1 MRLSKS
7 IRRIRNTRFSKEL
20 WFSLKIVIIYILI
33 GILYIVLSDAALFRI
48 VSVDLFFRFNILMDS
63 FFVIVTALI
72 LHSYIYHSLITLR
85 NSEKELKA
93 TKETLESFINHTTD
107 PIIMVDL
114 QGTILKVNKAF
125 EQMFGWAAEEIVG
138 RVSPLVHDEL
148 RDEEQKLRQIV
159 SSGGQVTGYETIKKR
174 KDGSQVDVSETFS
187 PVRDAA
193 GNIYAFA
200 NIIRDITERK
210 RVMEEERKRA
220 EEALKDAE
228 KLKYIYM
235 ERERLARDLHDTV
248 AQDIAYANMQLKF
261 ITKRVGVIDTAELRK
276 SLHAIYTVLEQ
287 GFSELRQTLYN
298 MNHVADLGTFLR
310 DTLDLF
316 EKRTGIAT
324 NLQLEGLP
332 DNLDVH
338 FITQVSRIIQETLNN
353 IRKHANATWVDIRI
367 IYTKTQLQIQISDN
381 GCGFDVNGVDNNRHF
396 GLRSI
401 RERCQEI
408 KGNAEVNSIVD
419 KGTQWTFVFNL
430 DHSILNQFL
439 LCEK

>member
-1 MRLSKS
+1 V
-7 IRRIRNTRFSKEL
+7 TTY
-20 WFSLKIVIIYILI
+20 IIL
-33 GILYIVLSDAALFRI
+33 GILYVILSDATLFRI
-48 VSVDLFFRFNILMDS
+48 VSPDSIFRFNIMMDS
-63 FFVIVTALI
+63 IFVIITTLM
-72 LHSYIYHSLITLR
+72 LHSFIYHSLIALR
-85 NSEKELKA
+85 HSEKELKA

-125 EQMFGWAAEEIVG
+125 EQMFGWSAEEVVG
-138 RVSPLVHDEL
+138 RISPLLHDEFK
-148 RDEEQKLRQIV
+148 DEEQKLRQIV
-159 SSGGQVTGYETIKKR
+159 SSGGQVTGYETIRKR

-210 RVMEEERKRA
+210 RAMEKEHKRA
-220 EEALKDAE
+220 EEALRDAE
-228 KLKYIYM
+228 KMKYIYM

-261 ITKRVGVIDTAELRK
+261 ITKRVGIIEIAELRK
-276 SLHAIYTVLEQ
+276 SLHAIYSILEQ

-298 MNHVADLGTFLR
+298 MNHVADLGIFLR
-310 DTLDLF
+310 DTLTLF
-316 EKRTGIAT
+316 EKRTGIVT
-324 NLQLEGLP
+324 DLQLEGLP

-338 FITQVSRIIQETLNN
+338 FITQVSRIIQETLTN
-353 IRKHANATWVDIRI
+353 IRKHANATRVDIRI
-367 IYTKTQLQIQISDN
+367 IYTKAQLQIQISDN
-381 GCGFDVNGVDNNRHF
+381 GCGFDVNGVDTNHHF

-401 RERCQEI
+401 RERCQQI

-430 DHSILNQFL
+430 GRSVLNQFR
-439 LCEK
+439 LCEE